1 MCLGGLANVGY
12 HGYQKNI
19 FEFDYETE
27 SWTKIGVMKEKL
39 SNHALS
45 VLSYDEYA
53 NEYAK
58 WCNWINKVLDDLD
71 EHELIVY
78 ENIITT
84 PLMRGLVFLVLTLG
98 IEWHLNV

>member
-1 MCLGGLANVGY
+1 MFGKKLFDFIKIRKYINVCLGGLANVGY

-58 WCNWINKVLDDLD
+58 WCN
-71 EHELIVY
+71 
-78 ENIITT
+78 
-84 PLMRGLVFLVLTLG
+84 
-98 IEWHLNV
+98 